1 MATPQSVVYLAPA
14 VAKGSALMEQ
24 SNGSSKQLLCLS
36 SVSDASKKTRRICLI
51 HFANWCWKG
60 KYFIFLW
67 SSGSDG
73 DLMQSLINIWIIF
86 LLPLNM
92 A

>member
-51 HFANWCWKG
+51 SPIGAEKEST
-60 KYFIFLW
+60 
-67 SSGSDG
+67 SSFCDPLI
-73 DLMQSLINIWIIF
+73 LMVISCNH
-86 LLPLNM
+86 
-92 A
+92 